1 MANDPMRILG
11 IDAGSVAVS
20 VVETDG
26 DGVILR
32 EEYRFHNGH
41 PRDALRTVI
50 AEWSALEAGFSGWTS
65 ITASRSAAPYVLSPD
80 LIADDHVAVMTAAKR
95 LHGRIGS
102 LLSIGGEKF
111 GLFSWSG
118 EGEYRSFK
126 GNTSCAAGTGG
137 FLDQQAE
144 RLGLSCAAELS
155 ALADSNVKE
164 APKIATRCAVFAKT
178 DLTHAQQEGFSLDS
192 IADGLSRGL
201 AGNLLD
207 VLLDGKP
214 PAEPF
219 IICGGVALNKA
230 VVKHIADLTD
240 TNPIV
245 DDSAPLYGAMG
256 ASWALLEQ
264 EESLKEN
271 TRIRTDAS
279 EIIGAQSEVNLEKGF
294 RYPPLTLKKSSYP
307 DFSSYDSWE
316 VPVEGRKGRYP
327 VEVEIFEKLPTAG
340 NATLGIDIGSTS
352 TKAVLISEG
361 GKVLLGL
368 YTRTAGRPV
377 EAMKGLLMALEV
389 ALEKHGPEIE
399 VLACATTGSGRK
411 LVGEILGADLI
422 LDEITAHARAAVHLD
437 EEVDTIIEIGG
448 QDAKFT
454 TLKDGR
460 VTGSVMN
467 NVCAAGTG
475 SFLEEQAARLGCVV
489 TDYAERTEGISAPV
503 TSDRCTVFMQRDL
516 NHLMSEGYSVE
527 EVLAAALHSVREN
540 YLNKVAVRPRIGK
553 KIFFQGATARIRTLV
568 AAFEQALDK
577 PILVSRFCSHTGA
590 LGAALQ
596 LIDDEIIP
604 GKFRG
609 VEIWKQE
616 IPVRTEVCKLCKN
629 ACKLTLAEVEGETVA
644 YGFLCGRDYGTDKY
658 VAVAGEGAEP
668 MDEQARLF
676 RVQKPGGK
684 GKPVVPYTLGLPA
697 ALYMAAE
704 LPFWEKF
711 FALLGI
717 PTITDCNVDPIESG
731 KALTGA
737 EFCAPM
743 TALHGRVA
751 RLAEKADYVFI
762 PFYLDEKGPDGDKHS
777 YCYYSQFAP
786 TLVKQLAPEGKV
798 ITPLV
803 KTAYRDFRGKAA
815 VYEALDK
822 LPGTTPD
829 LKKMEQAWKEAG
841 EWFEEKRR
849 ELRRFHADRA
859 REDDIN
865 VVLLGRPYVVADSK
879 MNKDIPRLFSE
890 TGARVFD
897 MEMLDAEGIDDL
909 PWSYA
914 SQIMKHAER
923 IADIEGTYPV
933 LVSSFMCSPDSFVIP
948 YVRELWEKRGK
959 PYLILELDGHGSS
972 VGYGTRVEAGV
983 RSFRNHFYSKERKQ
997 PEDSKH
1003 VIPVFKQGS
1012 AADIRGKVMLI
1023 PNWDSDVMTLVT
1035 ANLRREGVDARL
1047 LEETD
1052 ETIRQGSRDS
1062 AGQCLPLSIIARE
1075 VAQYVGKHKLDPR
1088 NTVLWML
1095 KSNWT
1100 CNIPLYPRH
1109 IMFLLKQQGG
1119 GLEHV
1124 QIHIDNIGLTA
1135 TTPLSLVNTY
1145 YAYMFGGLLKR
1156 IACRIRPY
1164 EDSPGETDRVLSM
1177 ARDRLS
1183 KVFMGR
1189 GEKMD
1194 AVKDI
1199 VARFEAIPMT
1209 HTQRPKVAIFGD
1221 VYVRDNEVMNQ
1232 NLIRYIEAA
1241 GGEVVTMPYTR
1252 YAKMISNTHFKRLF
1266 KEKRY
1271 RAVAGWKVFLAALK
1285 LLERSYDRLF
1295 TPLAGAEEVFD
1306 DDPEAI
1312 LAPYGV
1318 TLEHHGESM
1327 ENLLKVHYLSN
1338 RHDDLTLFVQ
1348 TSPSFCCAGLITE
1361 AMRNKIEEI
1370 TGVPVVSITY
1380 DGTGGDKNDVVIPY
1394 LAFPR
1399 TKVREAVQEAPAG

>member
-1 MANDPMRILG
+1 MAKKSEHILG

-20 VVETDG
+20 LVETDAEG
-26 DGVILR
+26 AILR
-32 EEYRFHNGH
+32 KEYRFHNGH
-41 PRDALRTVI
+41 PRETLKEIIDG
-50 AEWSALEAGFSGWTS
+50 WSASESGFSGVTS
-65 ITASRSAAPYVLSPD
+65 VAATSSASRFVESPD
-80 LIADDHVAVMTAAKR
+80 FIADDHVAVMTAAKS

-111 GLFSWSG
+111 GMFSWSG

-144 RLGLSCAAELS
+144 RLGLSSAAELS
-155 ALADSNVKE
+155 ALADSNVNE

-214 PAEPF
+214 PSEPF

-230 VVKHIADLTD
+230 VVKHIADLTS
-240 TNPIV
+240 TSPIV

-256 ASWALLEQ
+256 AALALLEQ
-264 EESLKEN
+264 IDPLEQN
-271 TRIRTDAS
+271 TRIRSDAS
-279 EIIGAQSEVNLEKGF
+279 EIIGVQSGVSIEKGF
-294 RYPPLTLKKSSYP
+294 KYPPLTLKKSSYP
-307 DFSSYDSWE
+307 DFSCYDSWE
-316 VPVEGRKGRYP
+316 IPVEGRKGRYP
-327 VEVEIFEKLPTAG
+327 VEVEIFEKLPAGG

-352 TKAVLISEG
+352 TKAVLVSEG

-377 EAMKGLLMALEV
+377 EAMKGLLMALEE
-389 ALEKHGPEIE
+389 ALEKHGPGIE
-399 VLACATTGSGRK
+399 VQACATTGSGRK

-422 LDEITAHARAAVHLD
+422 LDEITAHARAAVYLD

-489 TDYAERTEGISAPV
+489 TDYAGRTEGVSAPV

-516 NHLMSEGYSVE
+516 NHLMSEGSSVE

-596 LIDDEIIP
+596 LIDEEIIP
-604 GKFRG
+604 GRFRG
-609 VEIWKQE
+609 IGVWKQE
-616 IPVRTEVCKLCKN
+616 IPVRTEVCKLCRN
-629 ACKLTLAEVEGETVA
+629 ACKLTLAEVAGETVA
-644 YGFLCGRDYGTDKY
+644 YGFLCGRNYDTEKY

-668 MDEQARLF
+668 MDERARLYH
-676 RVQKPGGK
+676 VPKPTGSSAVSS
-684 GKPVVPYTLGLPA
+684 VVPYTLGLPA

-711 FALLGI
+711 FAILGI
-717 PTITDCNVDPIESG
+717 PIIADRSIDPIESG

-751 RLAEKADYVFI
+751 RLAEQADYVFI

-803 KTAYRDFRGKAA
+803 KTAYRDFRGKSA

-829 LKKMEQAWKEAG
+829 LKVMEQAWKEAG

-879 MNKDIPRLFSE
+879 MNKDIPRLFS
-890 TGARVFD
+890 
-897 MEMLDAEGIDDL
+897 
-909 PWSYA
+909 
-914 SQIMKHAER
+914 
-923 IADIEGTYPV
+923 
-933 LVSSFMCSPDSFVIP
+933 
-948 YVRELWEKRGK
+948 
-959 PYLILELDGHGSS
+959 
-972 VGYGTRVEAGV
+972 
-983 RSFRNHFYSKERKQ
+983 
-997 PEDSKH
+997 
-1003 VIPVFKQGS
+1003 
-1012 AADIRGKVMLI
+1012 
-1023 PNWDSDVMTLVT
+1023 
-1035 ANLRREGVDARL
+1035 
-1047 LEETD
+1047 
-1052 ETIRQGSRDS
+1052 
-1062 AGQCLPLSIIARE
+1062 
-1075 VAQYVGKHKLDPR
+1075 
-1088 NTVLWML
+1088 
-1095 KSNWT
+1095 
-1100 CNIPLYPRH
+1100 
-1109 IMFLLKQQGG
+1109 
-1119 GLEHV
+1119 
-1124 QIHIDNIGLTA
+1124 
-1135 TTPLSLVNTY
+1135 
-1145 YAYMFGGLLKR
+1145 
-1156 IACRIRPY
+1156 
-1164 EDSPGETDRVLSM
+1164 
-1177 ARDRLS
+1177 
-1183 KVFMGR
+1183 
-1189 GEKMD
+1189 
-1194 AVKDI
+1194 
-1199 VARFEAIPMT
+1199 
-1209 HTQRPKVAIFGD
+1209 
-1221 VYVRDNEVMNQ
+1221 
-1232 NLIRYIEAA
+1232 
-1241 GGEVVTMPYTR
+1241 
-1252 YAKMISNTHFKRLF
+1252 
-1266 KEKRY
+1266 
-1271 RAVAGWKVFLAALK
+1271 
-1285 LLERSYDRLF
+1285 
-1295 TPLAGAEEVFD
+1295 
-1306 DDPEAI
+1306 
-1312 LAPYGV
+1312 
-1318 TLEHHGESM
+1318 
-1327 ENLLKVHYLSN
+1327 
-1338 RHDDLTLFVQ
+1338 
-1348 TSPSFCCAGLITE
+1348 
-1361 AMRNKIEEI
+1361 
-1370 TGVPVVSITY
+1370 
-1380 DGTGGDKNDVVIPY
+1380 
-1394 LAFPR
+1394 
-1399 TKVREAVQEAPAG
+1399 